1 MASSRLVGILFRII
15 FFTLVTINYI
25 LTVFYIWI
33 PKFFLEPLDSLIF
46 LLYYNIIFAMV
57 AWTVYATSKSDPGQ
71 VPLYWGFYIGDSDSK
86 RTRYCLMCNVFKPL
100 RCHHCSMCN
109 RCVLNMDHHCP
120 WINSCI
126 GFYNRKFFIQMVF
139 YLIIAILSTLCA
151 NFWSTYNIV
160 LTNIKNYKNIE
171 LKYDFYMEV
180 LFTLV
185 YIIDIIMGVIL
196 IQFFKFHI
204 MLILENKTTIETLD
218 HKGKEFISKYSYK
231 DPWDNW
237 YEVMGITKWL
247 WFFPLKMY
255 QGKPKG
261 NGIDWFINENV
272 DNLQSSLRGNI
283 NNNINDEEG
292 NDNNKNIEMAE
303 KLNQD
308 NNNMNKSGISSMRN
322 DVTGISELHK
332 NQHGSMSS
340 LYQ

>member
-1 MASSRLVGILFRII
+1 MASSRLVGVLFRIV
-15 FFTLVTINYI
+15 FFILVCLNYI

-33 PKFFLEPLDSLIF
+33 PKFPKEPLDSLIF
-46 LLYYNIIFAMV
+46 LLYYNILFGLV
-57 AWTVYATSKSDPGQ
+57 GWTVYATSKSDPGQ

-139 YLIIAILSTLCA
+139 YLIIAIISTLIA
-151 NFWSTYNIV
+151 NFSSMYSIV
-160 LTNIKNYKNIE
+160 LTTIKNYKKIE
-171 LKYDFYMEV
+171 INFDFCMEV
-180 LFTLV
+180 LFFIV

-196 IQFFKFHI
+196 AQFFKFHI
-204 MLILENKTTIETLD
+204 TLILENKTTIETLD
-218 HKGKEFISKYSYK
+218 HKGEEFRSKYDRGY
-231 DPWDNW
+231 WENW

-261 NGIDWFINENV
+261 NGIDWGNNPE
-272 DNLQSSLRGNI
+272 DLLQSSLREGN
-283 NNNINDEEG
+283 NEEAA

-303 KLNQD
+303 KLNAD
-308 NNNMNKSGISSMRN
+308 KDMDKSGISSMRN

>member
-15 FFTLVTINYI
+15 FFTLVCLNYI
-25 LTVFYIWI
+25 LTVIYIWI
-33 PKFFLEPLDSLIF
+33 PNFLQEPIDSFIF
-46 LLYYNIIFAMV
+46 LLYYNLLFAMIG
-57 AWTVYATSKSDPGQ
+57 WTVWATSKSDPGQ

-139 YLIIAILSTLCA
+139 YLIIAIFSTLCA
-151 NFWSTYNIV
+151 NFSSTYNIIYS
-160 LTNIKNYKNIE
+160 NIKNYKNIE
-171 LKYDFYMEV
+171 FNFAFYMEV
-180 LFTLV
+180 LFTIV

-204 MLILENKTTIETLD
+204 TLILENKTTIETLD
-218 HKGKEFISKYSYK
+218 HKGKEFTSKYSHN
-231 DPWDNW
+231 DIWDNW

-261 NGIDWFINENV
+261 NGIDWNINENI
-272 DNLQSSLRGNI
+272 DNNLQSSLRGNA
-283 NNNINDEEG
+283 NNINEEIG
-292 NDNNKNIEMAE
+292 NNNKNIEMAE
-303 KLNQD
+303 KLNAD
-308 NNNMNKSGISSMRN
+308 NNLDKSGISSMRN